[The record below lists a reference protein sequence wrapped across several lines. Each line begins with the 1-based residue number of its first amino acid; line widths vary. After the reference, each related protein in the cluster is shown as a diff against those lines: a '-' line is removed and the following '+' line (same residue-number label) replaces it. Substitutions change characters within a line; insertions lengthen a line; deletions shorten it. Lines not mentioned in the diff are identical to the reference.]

1 MNNQG
6 YRFARLLWLYGEIAA
21 KGPISFKQIDEDW
34 QRSSLNRDGE
44 RFHHRTFENH
54 RKDVEDLFN
63 VIIECDRATNFYSLA
78 PGSVPDFGRSTME
91 MLNVAL
97 LFNRVQT
104 NPQMTRFIRP
114 EESMEDSSL
123 LFMATDAIAEGCE
136 LRLRYRHNYDPNRE
150 EAYTVKPI
158 AVKQFRRRWYIIAE
172 LPDGSTYSFPLD
184 RILLMKKG
192 DKTTPS
198 SFDVDGL
205 FADSFGIIREK
216 DIQPENI
223 VLKVEREQ
231 ANYFL
236 SQPLHSSQKVMS
248 ETADTVTFSLHLCP
262 TYDFIME
269 LLSHG
274 PKVEVL
280 APQSL
285 RNQIKQ
291 IITQLSKIYSK

>member
-6 YRFARLLWLYGEIAA
+6 YRFARLLWLYGEIAS

-34 QRSSLNRDGE
+34 KRSSLNRSGDT
-44 RFHHRTFENH
+44 FSHRTFENH
-54 RKDVEDLFN
+54 RKDVEDMFN
-63 VIIECDRATNFYSLA
+63 VIIQCDRATNLYSLA

-97 LFNRVQT
+97 LFNRAQT
-104 NPQMTRFIRP
+104 NPQLTRFVRP
-114 EESMEDSSL
+114 EESFEDSSL
-123 LFMATDAIAEGCE
+123 LFMASDAITEGRE
-136 LRLRYRHNYDPNRE
+136 LRLRYRHNYDPARE

-192 DKTTPS
+192 EKTTPS
-198 SFDVDGL
+198 AFDVDAL
-205 FADSFGIIREK
+205 FADSFGIILEK
-216 DIQPENI
+216 ETRPEQI
-223 VLKVEREQ
+223 TIKVEREQ

-236 SQPLHSSQKVMS
+236 AQPLHNSQKVIRES
-248 ETADTVTFSLHLCP
+248 ADSVTFTLKLCP

-269 LLSHG
+269 ILSHG

-285 RNQIKQ
+285 RNQIQQK
-291 IITQLSKIYSK
+291 ITQLSKIYC

>member
-21 KGPISFKQIDEDW
+21 KGPISFKQIDDDW
-34 QRSSLNRDGE
+34 QRSSLNSDDE
-44 RFHHRTFENH
+44 VFHHRTFENH

-63 VIIECDRATNFYSLA
+63 VIIECDRATNLYSLA

-91 MLNVAL
+91 MLNIAL
-97 LFNRVQT
+97 LFNRAQT

-114 EESMEDSSL
+114 EEALEDSSL
-123 LFMATDAIAEGCE
+123 LFMATDAITEGRE

-150 EAYTVKPI
+150 VAYTVKPI

-172 LPDGSTYSFPLD
+172 LADGSTYSFPLD

-192 DKTTPS
+192 EKTTPS
-198 SFDVDGL
+198 AFDVDEL

-216 DIQPENI
+216 EIQPENI
-223 VLKVEREQ
+223 TIKVEREQ

-236 SQPLHSSQKVMS
+236 SQPLHKSQNVLS
-248 ETADTVTFSLHLCP
+248 ETTDSVTFTLRLCP

-269 LLSHG
+269 VLSHG

-285 RNQIKQ
+285 RNQIKRK
-291 IITQLSKIYSK
+291 ITQLSKIYSK

>member
-6 YRFARLLWLYGEIAA
+6 YRFARLLWLYGEIAS

-34 QRSSLNRDGE
+34 KRSSLNRSGDT
-44 RFHHRTFENH
+44 FSHRTFENH
-54 RKDVEDLFN
+54 RKDVEDMFN
-63 VIIECDRATNFYSLA
+63 VIIQCDRATNLYSLS

-97 LFNRVQT
+97 LFNRAQT
-104 NPQMTRFIRP
+104 NPQLTRFVRP
-114 EESMEDSSL
+114 EESLEDSSL
-123 LFMATDAIAEGCE
+123 LFMASDAITEGRK
-136 LRLRYRHNYDPNRE
+136 LRLRYRHNYDPARE

-158 AVKQFRRRWYIIAE
+158 AVKQFRRRWYIVAE

-192 DKTTPS
+192 EKTTPS
-198 SFDVDGL
+198 AFDVDAL
-205 FADSFGIIREK
+205 FADSFGIILEK
-216 DIQPENI
+216 ETRPEQI
-223 VLKVEREQ
+223 TIKVEREQ

-236 SQPLHSSQKVMS
+236 AQPLHNSQKVIR
-248 ETADTVTFSLHLCP
+248 ETADSVTFTLKLCP

-291 IITQLSKIYSK
+291 KITQLSKIYSK